1 MITVLLLILSVVTGV
16 FLGKHFGK
24 KEKLAKNLLILSAG
38 FLITICLNEVFPQV
52 YTAEAGSSLGI
63 FVIAGVLLQMILE
76 ALTKGFEHG
85 HFHHHNDHNIL
96 PVALMVGLFVHAF
109 IEGIPLANEEHELSP
124 YLLGIVFHNLPIS
137 FILGAFL
144 FNRKEGK
151 ESKTTS
157 YPSILIVALFALAS
171 PMGMLLGNYFNPD
184 LQPYFLAI
192 VGGIFLHISSVIIFE
207 SNKNHNIDWVKIG
220 LVILGVSLALVMHL
234 FHDHSQVGHHH

>member
-1 MITVLLLILSVVTGV
+1 MIIVLLLILSVIAGV

-52 YTAEAGSSLGI
+52 YTSEKSNIIGI
-63 FVIAGVLLQMILE
+63 FVILGVLLQMILE

-96 PVALMVGLFVHAF
+96 PVALMAGLFVHAF
-109 IEGIPLANEEHELSP
+109 IEGIPLGNEKEVLSP
-124 YLLGIVFHNLPIS
+124 YLLGIVFHNIPIS

-144 FNRKEGK
+144 FNRKEGEK
-151 ESKTTS
+151 RSP
-157 YPSILIVALFALAS
+157 YPTYMIIALFALAS
-171 PMGMLLGNYFNPD
+171 PMGMLLGNYFNPE

-207 SNKNHNIDWVKIG
+207 SNKNHNIDWTKIG
-220 LVILGVSLALVMHL
+220 LVILGISLALIMHQ
-234 FHDHSQVGHHH
+234 FHSHSVISGH

>member
-1 MITVLLLILSVVTGV
+1 MTVLLLILSVVAGV

-38 FLITICLNEVFPQV
+38 FLITICLNEVFPEV
-52 YTAEAGSSLGI
+52 YNAEVGSSLGI
-63 FVIAGVLLQMILE
+63 FVIGGVLLQMILE

-85 HFHHHNDHNIL
+85 HFHHHNEHNIL
-96 PVALMVGLFVHAF
+96 PVALMLGLFIHAF
-109 IEGIPLANEEHELSP
+109 IEGIPLANEEHEFSP

-144 FNRKEGK
+144 FNRKEG
-151 ESKTTS
+151 SKGSS
-157 YPSILIVALFALAS
+157 YPSLLIVALFALAS

-184 LQPYFLAI
+184 LQPYFLAV

-220 LVILGVSLALVMHL
+220 LVILGVSLALIMHL
-234 FHDHSQVGHHH
+234 FHSHSHVGHHH

>member
-1 MITVLLLILSVVTGV
+1 MIVTLLILSVIAGV
-16 FLGKHFGK
+16 LLGKYFGK

-52 YTAEAGSSLGI
+52 YTAETGSSLGI

-151 ESKTTS
+151 ESKSTS

-171 PMGMLLGNYFNPD
+171 PMGMLLGNYFNPE

>member
-1 MITVLLLILSVVTGV
+1 MITVFLLILSVIVGV

-52 YTAEAGSSLGI
+52 YAVEGSSNLGI

-85 HFHHHNDHNIL
+85 HVHHHSDHNIL

-109 IEGIPLANEEHELSP
+109 IEGIPLANEEQELSP
-124 YLLGIVFHNLPIS
+124 YLLGILFHNLPIS

-144 FNRKEGK
+144 FNRKEG
-151 ESKTTS
+151 SKGSS

-171 PMGMLLGNYFNPD
+171 PLGMLLGNYFNPD

-207 SNKNHNIDWVKIG
+207 SNKNHNIDWMKIG
-220 LVILGVSLALVMHL
+220 LVILGVSLALLMHL
-234 FHDHSQVGHHH
+234 FHNHDHVGHHH

>member
-1 MITVLLLILSVVTGV
+1 MITVILLILSVITGV

-38 FLITICLNEVFPQV
+38 FLITVCLNEVFPQV
-52 YTAEAGSSLGI
+52 YTAETGGSLGI
-63 FVIAGVLLQMILE
+63 FVIVGVLLQMVLE

-85 HFHHHNDHNIL
+85 HFHHHSEHNIL
-96 PVALMVGLFVHAF
+96 PLALMVGLFIHAF
-109 IEGIPLANEEHELSP
+109 IEGIPLANEEHQLSP
-124 YLLGIVFHNLPIS
+124 YLWGIVFHNLPIS

-144 FNRKEGK
+144 FNRKEG
-151 ESKTTS
+151 SKSSS
-157 YPSILIVALFALAS
+157 YPSLLIVALFALAS

-207 SNKNHNIDWVKIG
+207 SNKSHNIDWVKIG
-220 LVILGVSLALVMHL
+220 LVILGVSLALIMHL
-234 FHDHSQVGHHH
+234 FHDHSHLEHHH

>member
-1 MITVLLLILSVVTGV
+1 MITVLLLIVSVIAGV

-52 YTAEAGSSLGI
+52 YTSAESTNLGI

-96 PVALMVGLFVHAF
+96 PIALMVGLFIHAF

-124 YLLGIVFHNLPIS
+124 YLLGIVFHNIPIS

-144 FNRKEGK
+144 FNRKEGNK
-151 ESKTTS
+151 APS
-157 YPSILIVALFALAS
+157 YPSLLIVALFALAS
-171 PMGMLLGNYFNPD
+171 PMGMLLGNYFNPN

-207 SNKNHNIDWVKIG
+207 SNKNHNIDWMKIG
-220 LVILGVSLALVMHL
+220 LVVLGVSLALLMHI
-234 FHDHSQVGHHH
+234 FHQHPHAPHHH